1 MPAMKIMRRGGDGDT
16 GPSPSK
22 TTSETGSDG
31 KDKALSA
38 KEKYST
44 HCSSI
49 APVVHPYW
57 SWSRLSREE
66 REAAYNKARERIF
79 GKDEKTGDATPG
91 LSPIWRSLAP
101 FTELDLDTE
110 DGNEMSRSS
119 SVSTKDR
126 SGQAKRSKPAKQR
139 RDDSEGFDVRSQ
151 YTPFFPQPQVPTWVP
166 TPQYSPMM
174 PQQFNNVV
182 QNGYPNPMP
191 QQFSPPN
198 QQFSPPLMNNGVM
211 PLTTICHR

>member
-1 MPAMKIMRRGGDGDT
+1 
-16 GPSPSK
+16 
-22 TTSETGSDG
+22 
-31 KDKALSA
+31 
-38 KEKYST
+38 
-44 HCSSI
+44 
-49 APVVHPYW
+49 
-57 SWSRLSREE
+57 
-66 REAAYNKARERIF
+66 
-79 GKDEKTGDATPG
+79 
-91 LSPIWRSLAP
+91 
-101 FTELDLDTE
+101 
-110 DGNEMSRSS
+110 MSRSS

-211 PLTTICHR
+211 PSYNNMPQVNILFFFNYLQGAVSDSF